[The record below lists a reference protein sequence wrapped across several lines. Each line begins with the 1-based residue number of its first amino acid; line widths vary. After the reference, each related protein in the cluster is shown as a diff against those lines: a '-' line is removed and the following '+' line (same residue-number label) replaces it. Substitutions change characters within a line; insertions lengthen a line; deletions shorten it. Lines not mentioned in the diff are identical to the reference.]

1 MLTGDGNLEGNVSL
15 SIRVGLTA
23 DIGGRSVELSGEI
36 RTQLLDELIINENL
50 ESSVLISTTFP
61 TREPLIEQVQIE
73 LDVDSVKIKI
83 NIELLGHRTSGNN
96 TGTTNNGLTRTGGNS
111 LTREVNEGP
120 TISVG

>member
-36 RTQLLDELIINENL
+36 RTQLLDELIVNVNL

-83 NIELLGHRTSGNN
+83 NSELLGHRTSGNN
-96 TGTTNNGLTRTGGNS
+96 TGTTNDGLTRTGGNS

>member
-1 MLTGDGNLEGNVSL
+1 MLTGDGNLEGDVSL
-15 SIRVGLTA
+15 SIRVGLTT

-36 RTQLLDELIINENL
+36 RTQFLDELIINENL

-73 LDVDSVKIKI
+73 LNVDSVKIKI

-96 TGTTNNGLTRTGGNS
+96 TGTTNNGLTSTIGNS